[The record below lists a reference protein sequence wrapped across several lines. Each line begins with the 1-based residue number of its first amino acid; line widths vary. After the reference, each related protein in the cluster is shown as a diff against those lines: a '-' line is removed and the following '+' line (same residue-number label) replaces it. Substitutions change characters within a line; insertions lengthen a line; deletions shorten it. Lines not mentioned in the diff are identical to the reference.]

1 MLDNPI
7 QFMGVNAPREH
18 QRVITKLVAG
28 LYWLYNQ
35 GNIILE
41 PLAEAMINEGES
53 SPTPDV
59 ILLDNILDEIKVIIE
74 ISSTTGFKKD
84 FNKIIELID
93 EYEVEEGFV
102 YDYKKENWRKYKLGV
117 GEIVGNSSF
126 CDAIGYDLNDF
137 VK

>member
-1 MLDNPI
+1 
-7 QFMGVNAPREH
+7 
-18 QRVITKLVAG
+18 
-28 LYWLYNQ
+28 
-35 GNIILE
+35 
-41 PLAEAMINEGES
+41 MINEGES
-53 SPTPDV
+53 SPTRDV
-59 ILLDNILDEIKVIIE
+59 ILLDNVLDEIKVIIE

-102 YDYKKENWRKYKLGV
+102 YDYKKEKWRKYKLGV
-117 GEIVGNSSF
+117 GEIVDNSSF

>member
-1 MLDNPI
+1 MLDYPI

-59 ILLDNILDEIKVIIE
+59 ILLDNVLDEIKVIIE

-117 GEIVGNSSF
+117 GEIVKNSSF

>member
-1 MLDNPI
+1 MLDYPI

-18 QRVITKLVAG
+18 QRVITKLVAR

-59 ILLDNILDEIKVIIE
+59 ILLDNVLDEIKVIIE

-117 GEIVGNSSF
+117 GEIVKNSSF